1 MQQKNY
7 ASQIHR
13 CFRCGYCKFPTDYS
27 SFNCPSYRR
36 FRFDS
41 YSTGGRLWLIYA
53 WLKGEIAWSEHLA
66 EILYAC
72 TTCKNCT
79 EQCPMKFA
87 PDIVDWIV
95 GARSDMVEKGRI
107 PPRVSRFFEAVYG
120 YGNPLKLLR
129 SDRGAWANGT
139 KIYAPGDEYLLY
151 VGCLGSYDENAQKMA
166 RSLVH
171 VLETAGVSFGILGND
186 EECCGNEIYL
196 LGEMGLFQHLAEK
209 NSQKFKELGV
219 RKIVTLSPHAY
230 NTMKN
235 NYPAFGG
242 SFELYHYTQLLNDL
256 IEKNQIKL
264 PQVTVEVKVTY
275 HDPCFLGRYNN
286 IYDEPRQILQSIP
299 GIKLVEM
306 ERNRRD
312 AFCCG
317 GGSGNFITDL
327 LAGSADSPAR
337 IRVREACETGAGTL
351 AVACPSCLTML
362 TDAVKAEDL
371 DDKLAVKDISQILKE
386 LLFAK

>member
-1 MQQKNY
+1 
-7 ASQIHR
+7 
-13 CFRCGYCKFPTDYS
+13 
-27 SFNCPSYRR
+27 
-36 FRFDS
+36 
-41 YSTGGRLWLIYA
+41 
-53 WLKGEIAWSEHLA
+53 
-66 EILYAC
+66 
-72 TTCKNCT
+72 
-79 EQCPMKFA
+79 MKFA

-95 GARSDMVEKGRI
+95 GARSDMVEKGKI

-120 YGNPLKLLR
+120 YGNPFKQLR
-129 SDRGAWANGT
+129 SDRAAWANGT
-139 KIYAPGDEYLLY
+139 KKYAAGDEYLLY
-151 VGCLGSYDENAQKMA
+151 VGCLGSYDENGQKMA
-166 RSLVH
+166 RSLVDI
-171 VLETAGVSFGILGND
+171 LNASGVSFGILGEE
-186 EECCGNEIYL
+186 EECCGNEIYM
-196 LGEMGLFQHLAEK
+196 LGETGLFQHLVDK

-242 SFELYHYTQLLNDL
+242 NFEVYHYTQILNEL
-256 IEKNQIKL
+256 IKKNKIK
-264 PQVTVEVKVTY
+264 PSRAKAKVTY

-286 IYDEPRQILQSIP
+286 IYDEPRHILQSIP
-299 GIKLVEM
+299 GTKLVEM

-317 GGSGNFITDL
+317 GGSGNFVTDF

-337 IRVREACETGAGTL
+337 IRAREAYETGADTL

-362 TDAVKAEDL
+362 TDAVKAENL

-386 LLFAK
+386 LLSAK